1 MKNQDKTDD
10 YNGTYFMLDRER
22 LRPGD
27 IILERGY
34 EWYSEEITKRTNSN
48 YSHAMIYVGGT
59 IMEATLAGG
68 VFSRIP
74 DLLPVD

>member
-48 YSHAMIYVGGT
+48 YSHAMMILPANSGH
-59 IMEATLAGG
+59 ATK
-68 VFSRIP
+68 
-74 DLLPVD
+74 